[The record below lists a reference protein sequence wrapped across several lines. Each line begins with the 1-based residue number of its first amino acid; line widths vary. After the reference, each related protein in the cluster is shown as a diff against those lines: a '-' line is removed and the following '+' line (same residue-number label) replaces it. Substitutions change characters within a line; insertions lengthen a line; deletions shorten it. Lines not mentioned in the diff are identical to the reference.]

1 MVHDE
6 HWLALVGDLDV
17 VLLVEVLGDTD
28 VGTILELKE
37 GCGWRLVESDVLN
50 DVSPFVSVVR
60 DDTRASELS
69 SASILELVDQPL
81 FVLALEPF
89 LFLIVDFGD
98 SI

>member
-1 MVHDE
+1 LVHDE
-6 HWLALVGDLDV
+6 HWLALIGDLDV

-37 GCGWRLVESDVLN
+37 GCGWRLVEPDVLN